1 MKKKTVSILLTAAMA
16 LSLAAC
22 GSSNIAD
29 SSSKSSSEAES
40 TSASSAVSAGEAET
54 AGSSSAA
61 ADSEV
66 FDDTTVTVF
75 AAKSLNSVMETL
87 ISEYNKTQPNV
98 KLVGSYDSSGTLM
111 TQIEEGAS
119 CDVFFSAATKQMDQ
133 LEDENFLVEGTRHNI
148 VNNQVCVVTY
158 EGSNTEVTG
167 LEDLNKASSIALAD
181 GSVPVGKYT
190 REALVNAGILEKAD
204 DVAAITT
211 QQVSEALGGVEINEC
226 ANVGAVTS
234 AVAEG
239 SNEVGTVYYSDTYG
253 LEDRLKVLQVV
264 PYDLTGNVIYPAAQ
278 VVNKEADETEQAAAK
293 DFVEFLTSDEA
304 AAIFQ
309 SYYFDTDVE

>member
-1 MKKKTVSILLTAAMA
+1 MKKKTVSILLMAAMA

-22 GSSNIAD
+22 GFSNSTD
-29 SSSKSSSEAES
+29 SSSKSSSKAES
-40 TSASSAVSAGEAET
+40 TSASSASSEAES
-54 AGSSSAA
+54 ASSAKST
-61 ADSEV
+61 ADGEV

-111 TQIEEGAS
+111 VQIEEGAD
-119 CDVFFSAATKQMDQ
+119 CDVFFSAAIKQMNQ
-133 LEDENFLVEGTRHNI
+133 LDETDGLVVEGTRHNV

-158 EGSNTEVTG
+158 KGSNTQVTG
-167 LEDLNKASSIALAD
+167 LEDIKKAGSIALAD

-190 REALVNAGILEKAD
+190 RQAMVNSGMLEKVD
-204 DVAAITT
+204 DVSKISTT
-211 QQVSEALGGVEINEC
+211 DVSEALGGVEINEC

-278 VVNKEADETEQAAAK
+278 VVNKETDETEQAAAK

-304 AAIFQ
+304 AAIFRN
-309 SYYFDTDVE
+309 YYLDTEAE

>member
-1 MKKKTVSILLTAAMA
+1 MKKKTVSILLTAVMA

-22 GSSNIAD
+22 GASNTAESSESKSSSDVSVSDSASSERKTETAD
-29 SSSKSSSEAES
+29 SSSAAE
-40 TSASSAVSAGEAET
+40 G
-54 AGSSSAA
+54 
-61 ADSEV
+61 EV
-66 FDDTTVTVF
+66 FDETTVTVF
-75 AAKSLNSVMETL
+75 AAKSLNSVMEAL
-87 ISEYNKTQPNV
+87 ISEYNKTQPKV

-119 CDVFFSAATKQMDQ
+119 CDVFFSAAAKQMDQ
-133 LEDENFLVEGTRHNI
+133 LEGEELLVEGTRHNI

-158 EGSNTEVTG
+158 EGSNTQVTG

-190 REALVNAGILEKAD
+190 REALVKAGILEKAD
-204 DVAAITT
+204 DVSAITT
-211 QQVSEALGGVEINEC
+211 QQISEALGGVEINEC

-278 VVNKEADETEQAAAK
+278 VVNKEADETEQAAAR

-309 SYYFDTDVE
+309 SYYFDTEVE